1 MPGKPLHWWIRE
13 AVVTGDGTWL
23 THGQTDCIDT
33 YDTYVKLRTW
43 QLYVARAWRW
53 RPMALMAFG
62 YFCNLAAVS
71 LYKRSFPPSS
81 SQGKATMKSTASA
94 VLLLALAGV
103 SLSSAFVPVS
113 NRPGHVTFMA
123 TDDAEIDSS
132 TEGAAA
138 EEAAAGE
145 APPKPAVKCPDCDKC
160 DGSGR

>member
-1 MPGKPLHWWIRE
+1 
-13 AVVTGDGTWL
+13 
-23 THGQTDCIDT
+23 
-33 YDTYVKLRTW
+33 
-43 QLYVARAWRW
+43 
-53 RPMALMAFG
+53 
-62 YFCNLAAVS
+62 
-71 LYKRSFPPSS
+71 
-81 SQGKATMKSTASA
+81 MKSTASA

-160 DGSGR
+160 DGSGRILGGIPTILPWWPIKPYRPCPNFIERGGRYVRSGQALDEIAFGRDSTYKPDGE